1 MTLSNVEKEKAAST
15 TTIKRGFLS
24 NASTQTTVNDSSIGG
39 GDMFDVMQH
48 FKKKLKIDRTLKPDF
63 EIDFNE
69 LAIERR
75 IGEGGFGIIYKA
87 RWRESTIAVK
97 VLKPDLMR
105 EETIKDFLNECYAM
119 ESLRHPNIVMFMGA
133 CTK

>member
-1 MTLSNVEKEKAAST
+1 
-15 TTIKRGFLS
+15 
-24 NASTQTTVNDSSIGG
+24 
-39 GDMFDVMQH
+39 MQH

-105 EETIKDFLNECYAM
+105 EETIKDFLSNFAKIEF
-119 ESLRHPNIVMFMGA
+119 LNKKR
-133 CTK
+133 

>member
-1 MTLSNVEKEKAAST
+1 
-15 TTIKRGFLS
+15 
-24 NASTQTTVNDSSIGG
+24 
-39 GDMFDVMQH
+39 MQH

-69 LAIERR
+69 LTIEKR

-105 EETIKDFLNECYAM
+105 EETIKDFLSNFFPKIP
-119 ESLRHPNIVMFMGA
+119 SNFFHR
-133 CTK
+133 